1 MIETGLS
8 ADGAVAEEARVIV
21 LSSVDNY
28 AAMKV
33 SDARECDVS
42 N

>member
-1 MIETGLS
+1 MTEGE
-8 ADGAVAEEARVIV
+8 EEAKEAREIEC
-21 LSSVDNY
+21 SSVDNC

-33 SDARECDVS
+33 SDASECDVS